1 VPAEIILIASWLE
14 VEHVDRMRA
23 AAPWADVIY
32 EPDLLR
38 PPRYAADHTGEAG
51 ERSPADEARWRAL
64 LARATILFDF
74 DRTNREALPE
84 LAPNVRWLQA
94 TSSGIGQFVDRM
106 DYATRMPETVFT
118 TASGVHARPLAE
130 FAFMCMLG
138 HVRGLLPIVNA
149 QREKRWER
157 FAGSDLEGRTVV
169 VVGYGSI
176 GQEIGRVAST
186 FGVTVLGIRRRPGGT
201 DPTSVHADELHGPG
215 ALADLLPRADF
226 LVLAAPHTAETERMI
241 GAAELAAL
249 PPGAAIVNVGRGSLV
264 DEPALIASLES
275 GHLGAAYLDVFA
287 DEPLPLESPL
297 WSMPNVLVSPHS
309 ASTSDRENRRI
320 TELFCDNLRRWHEG
334 DELRNRLDVTRLY

>member
-1 VPAEIILIASWLE
+1 MPTEVILIASWLE
-14 VEHVDRMRA
+14 VEYVDRIRA
-23 AAPWADVIY
+23 AAPWAELVH
-32 EPDLLR
+32 EPSLLR
-38 PPRYAADHTGEAG
+38 PPRYPADHTGEAG
-51 ERSPADEARWRAL
+51 ERSSTDEARWRAL

-84 LAPNVRWLQA
+84 LAPNVRWIQA

-106 DYATRMPETVFT
+106 DYPTRMPDTVFT

-149 QREKRWER
+149 QSEKRWER

-176 GQEIGRVAST
+176 GQEIGRLASA
-186 FGVTVLGIRRRPGGT
+186 FGVTVLGVRRRPDDT
-201 DPTSVHADELHGPG
+201 DPTAIHADELHGPD

-226 LVLAAPHTAETERMI
+226 LVLAAPHTTETERMI
-241 GAAELAAL
+241 GPAELAEL
-249 PPGAAIVNVGRGSLV
+249 PRGAAVVNVARGSLV
-264 DEPALIASLES
+264 DEPALITSLQS

-287 DEPLPLESPL
+287 DEPLPTESPL
-297 WSMPNVLVSPHS
+297 WSMPNVFVSPHS
-309 ASTSDRENRRI
+309 GSTSDRENRRI
-320 TELFCDNLRRWHEG
+320 ADLFCENLQRWHAGE
-334 DELRNRLDVTRLY
+334 ELLNRLDVVQLY

>member
-1 VPAEIILIASWLE
+1 MDEVILIASWLE
-14 VEHVDRMRA
+14 EENVARIRE
-23 AAPWADVIY
+23 AAPWAELIH
-32 EPDLLR
+32 EPSLLR

-51 ERSPADEARWRAL
+51 ERSEADEKRWRSL

-74 DRTNREALPE
+74 DRTNRDDLPE
-84 LAPNVRWLQA
+84 LAANVRWVQA
-94 TSSGIGQFVDRM
+94 TSSGIGQFVARM
-106 DYATRMPETVFT
+106 NYAARMPDTVFT

-149 QREKRWER
+149 QRDKRWER
-157 FAGSDLEGRTVV
+157 FAGSDLEDRTVV

-176 GQEIGRVAST
+176 GQEIGRLANA
-186 FGVTVLGIRRRPGGT
+186 FGVTVLGVRRRPEGM
-201 DPTSVHADELHGPG
+201 DPTSVHADELHGPD

-241 GAAELAAL
+241 GTAQLAAL
-249 PPGAAIVNVGRGSLV
+249 PPGAAVVNVGRGSLV
-264 DEPALIASLES
+264 DEPALIASLQD

-320 TELFCDNLRRWHEG
+320 VDLFCDNLRRWHAGE
-334 DELRNRLDVTRLY
+334 ELLNQLDVVQLY